1 MQNQATL
8 TADDVLAYYQEYYN
22 VAEAKIVVVGDVS
35 EATMMT
41 SLAFLQQGAR
51 LPAVT
56 YPSLAKAPVW
66 QPNSLYIVDKPDAVQ
81 SVVKVI
87 SPAIPYDVTGN
98 FFKANLMNF
107 NLGGNFNSR
116 LNQNL
121 REDKGYTYGATT
133 GFYADREY
141 GYFSAS
147 ADVRAEVTGD
157 AIKETLKELKGY
169 VDDGVTD
176 AELDYMQ
183 SAVSQQEALSYETPA
198 QKSNFLMQ
206 LLLLDLS
213 PDFVDQQA
221 QIIKTMN
228 KSEIQA
234 LAKTYLSSD
243 QFSVIVVGDRQLIE
257 KQVQDFGF
265 DIQVF
270 NLLDK

>member
-1 MQNQATL
+1 
-8 TADDVLAYYQEYYN
+8 
-22 VAEAKIVVVGDVS
+22 
-35 EATMMT
+35 
-41 SLAFLQQGAR
+41 
-51 LPAVT
+51 
-56 YPSLAKAPVW
+56 
-66 QPNSLYIVDKPDAVQ
+66 
-81 SVVKVI
+81 
-87 SPAIPYDVTGN
+87 
-98 FFKANLMNF
+98 MNF

-157 AIKETLKELKGY
+157 AIKETLTELKGY
-169 VDDGVTD
+169 VDGGITD
-176 AELDYMQ
+176 AELEYMK
-183 SAVSQQEALSYETPA
+183 SAVSQQEALSYETPG

-221 QIIKTMN
+221 KIIQTMN

-243 QFSVIVVGDRQLIE
+243 QFSVIVVGDRRLIE
-257 KQVQDFGF
+257 KQVKDFGF
-265 DIQVF
+265 DIKIF
-270 NLLDK
+270 DLLDK